1 MFKLLLIFVLINVRC
16 QAHLQREHTLNT
28 ALEQTTS
35 LFEKLRSDYA
45 SESLSSD
52 VLDKINGE
60 VAEHV
65 RNVSEGILSR
75 RKRGLSEDFNKG
87 IDMLIGFRDFSQ
99 LNFGDAKDV
108 EFFSLQS
115 DHALIWFA
123 VILDHSKISLYQIND
138 GAIYLVTTYPLT
150 SGTQVTVNSCSYG
163 ALLIIQNQDGS
174 ILVLRFTKANES
186 YYLYPI
192 QDFES
197 NDITHLTIWHGM
209 NKLYLGVASRSN
221 ILIYIWFGDYFDL
234 AQVINHGAERLI
246 PFYSKG
252 FMYLAATGPATLI
265 FKYYLQYNQ
274 FAVKQKLPSSR
285 DVSSFQITEGHFSE
299 HFLCLSTESVVVV
312 YKEIRDRFV
321 PFQRISARST
331 VPMISK
337 KAILLLSLRDDTM
350 LSYQY
355 DGWRFVKLDV
365 KLPGVRQFRQVALQG
380 KELLLVTYKN
390 NTWSLKQPLWTTKQ
404 SYKDL
409 QEEIRVWNIDAIKA
423 AQRTV
428 KEIPDAEQPIRIL
441 KGHIDQLFV
450 RNVNEHNSEALRN
463 VSKQYKRLVSKLQEQ
478 KAILSNKFHSGKLTL
493 TSFHAKKI
501 RVNCKPKCK
510 VSRLDVKG
518 NPGLLS
524 KLKKKSDQNEKLT
537 SKAANVKEMKNWKC
551 PLVSL
556 PIEDII
562 VGESINGI
570 SLDDLQKNALKVIGD
585 QEVSGEHR
593 FARINVTNALVPL
606 DIASNLTKQEVHA
619 KEIRVKEL
627 IFTDGGSLLPL
638 NGSPTTITGSLI
650 ASEVKVKG
658 NISLQRTLSG
668 RLRDSLLRSTIPES
682 LTLNGDIVLKEAT
695 IEDLRAEELIASK
708 AGSVRD
714 ILSNAISL
722 RGNVPVSLTLSS
734 EKMKW
739 SNVTIHGPQTWITA
753 NSQNEVAIS
762 GRKHFLRN
770 VEITKSSY
778 GNLILPGIETPL
790 CGTTVIAPEIKTTTL
805 AVNNI
810 TVNRLNS
817 TRAFGNLGANDSAL
831 PFKPINLSTDRF
843 YLNVTVKNISAEHV
857 DNVDLPELIR
867 LANSWTKPNVLKASI
882 KATDLV
888 IDTLR
893 LPAQFR
899 IELPKVVGNIISEQN
914 LRAGSINNINV
925 VDFLANAI
933 KLEDM
938 ISLGNITFRNGLQ
951 VKHIHA
957 SQLPLNLSKKGGEN
971 NLHRKR
977 ISGELKA
984 NAISLPYSFA
994 FAENEAP
1001 PNIVVK
1007 GSATF
1012 SSEPTVRKANKVDL
1026 AELFPK
1032 IWMSTSAAHLYG
1044 KNLHFANVSVEG
1056 NVTLNNPSST
1066 LNLHSWRNISAR
1078 VLSKTKPQ
1086 KIVAH
1091 ATLGKV
1097 ETPFI
1102 TGSNDSTIQSSV
1114 SDFNDV
1120 FENALLRDKDQEV
1133 KAKWSFSKLKVLGKL
1148 HAQRKINDMD
1158 LKTDVL
1164 RHDSEETVVT
1174 GKKTVE
1180 ILTAENLN
1188 GLHFNKWARNALTE
1202 KNGPGPIIIKGRK
1215 SFNTVSINTMNVSGT
1230 VMRHKIEEALLKSA
1244 NQTISGQKEIQG
1256 PMNASELVVDG
1267 LVNDVNL
1274 TNVMNQQVRKEKP
1287 LQRLKAP
1294 IEFQSALKIAGN
1306 LTINGSY
1313 GGAELKDFYKSYLN
1327 VDPIAEKMRKY
1338 SRAGE
1343 TIGAAL
1349 RNQAVYI
1356 NKLELVSDTNATFN
1370 RNVTLETGQCRVENS
1385 SKLCASENVVN
1396 IILKSDKSDFI
1407 LLKSI
1412 SLGEDEFIVWIKF
1425 DSVSIYLFN
1434 RVEKILSHLKDLHIP
1449 KILDAFAESVSQ
1461 SLWIVLRLTSHTL
1474 VLHYQLWGDFQEYA
1488 LPATEVFAVSRAPN
1502 EQLLLL
1508 LSDGV
1513 WSLEGLASPQH
1524 IVDIPL
1530 KENVE
1535 AFSNGLDYYVKCT
1548 SGSNSTLMKARYAG
1562 K

>member
-1 MFKLLLIFVLINVRC
+1 MFKLLLIFILINVRC
-16 QAHLQREHTLNT
+16 QAHLKREYTLNT
-28 ALEQTTS
+28 ALLQTTS

-45 SESLSSD
+45 SESPSSD
-52 VLDKINGE
+52 ALAKINGE
-60 VAEHV
+60 VAEHI
-65 RNVSEGILSR
+65 RNVSEGILNR
-75 RKRGLSEDFNKG
+75 RKRGLSEDLNKG
-87 IDMLIGFRDFSQ
+87 IDILKGFQDFSQ
-99 LNFGDAKDV
+99 LNFRDAKDV

-115 DHALIWFA
+115 GHASTWFA
-123 VILDHSKISLYQIND
+123 VILDPSKISLYQIND
-138 GAIYLVTTYPLT
+138 DAFYLVTTYPLT

-197 NDITHLTIWHGM
+197 NDMNHLTIWHGM
-209 NKLYLGVASRSN
+209 NQLYLGVASRSN
-221 ILIYIWFGDYFDL
+221 ISIYIWFGDYFDL
-234 AQVINHGAERLI
+234 AQIINHGAERLI

-252 FMYLAATGPATLI
+252 FMYLAATGPTTLI
-265 FKYYLQYNQ
+265 FKYYLKYNE
-274 FAVKQKLPSSR
+274 FAVKQKLPLSR
-285 DVSSFQITEGHFSE
+285 DVSSFQINEGHFSE
-299 HFLCLSTESVVVV
+299 HFLCLSAESVVIV

-321 PFQRISARST
+321 PFQRIAARST

-350 LSYQY
+350 FTYQY
-355 DGWRFVKLDV
+355 DGWRFVELNV
-365 KLPGVRQFRQVALQG
+365 KLPGVHQFRQVALQG
-380 KELLLVTYKN
+380 KELLLVRYEN

-409 QEEIRVWNIDAIKA
+409 QEEIRVWNIDATKA
-423 AQRTV
+423 ARRTV
-428 KEIPDAEQPIRIL
+428 KEIPDAKEPIRIL
-441 KGHIDQLFV
+441 RGHIDQLFV

-463 VSKQYKRLVSKLQEQ
+463 VSMQYKRLVSKLQEQ
-478 KAILSNKFHSGKLTL
+478 KAILSNKLHSGNLTL

-510 VSRLDVKG
+510 VSRLNVNG

-524 KLKKKSDQNEKLT
+524 KLKKKSDQNQTLT
-537 SKAANVKEMKNWKC
+537 LKAASIKEIKNWKC

-556 PIEDII
+556 PIEDVV

-570 SLDDLQKNALKVIGD
+570 SLDDLQKNVLKVIGD
-585 QEVSGEHR
+585 QEVSGEHVFSR
-593 FARINVTNALVPL
+593 MNVTNALVPL
-606 DIASNLTKQEVHA
+606 DIASNLTKREVRA
-619 KEIRVKEL
+619 REIRVKEL
-627 IFTDGGSLLPL
+627 ILTDGGFLLPL

-650 ASEVKVKG
+650 ASTVKVRG
-658 NISLQRTLSG
+658 NISLQGRLSG
-668 RLRDSLLRSTIPES
+668 SLRNSMPRVTTISES
-682 LTLNGDIVLKEAT
+682 LTVNGDIVLEEAT
-695 IEDLRAEELIASK
+695 IENLRSEDLIASK
-708 AGSVRD
+708 AGSVKD
-714 ILSNAISL
+714 ILSNAISV

-739 SNVTIHGPQTWITA
+739 SNVTVHGPQTWITA

-762 GRKHFLRN
+762 GRKHFPRN

-778 GNLILPGIETPL
+778 DNLNLPGIETPL
-790 CGTTVIAPEIKTTTL
+790 CGATVIAPEIKTTTL
-805 AVNNI
+805 AVDDI
-810 TVNRLNS
+810 TVKRLNS

-831 PFKPINLSTDRF
+831 LFKPLNVSTDRF
-843 YLNVTVKNISAEHV
+843 YVNVTARNISTEHV

-867 LANSWTKPNVLKASI
+867 LANSWAKPNILKASM
-882 KATDLV
+882 KASDLA
-888 IDTLR
+888 IGTLR
-893 LPAQFR
+893 LPVQFR
-899 IELPKVVGNIISEQN
+899 IELPKVIGNMISEQN
-914 LRAGSINNINV
+914 LRAGSINGINV

-938 ISLGNITFRNGLQ
+938 ISLGNITFGNGLEARH
-951 VKHIHA
+951 VHA
-957 SQLPLNLSKKGGEN
+957 SQLPRNLMQKGGET

-977 ISGELKA
+977 ISGKIEA

-1012 SSEPTVRKANKVDL
+1012 SSEPTVRNANRVDL
-1026 AELFPK
+1026 GELFPK
-1032 IWMSTSAAHLYG
+1032 IWMSTNATHFYG
-1044 KNLHFANVSVEG
+1044 KNLHFANASVEG
-1056 NVTLNNPSST
+1056 NVALNNPSST
-1066 LNLHSWRNISAR
+1066 LNLDTWRNISAR

-1086 KIVAH
+1086 KIVAY
-1091 ATLGKV
+1091 ATLSNV
-1097 ETPFI
+1097 ETPLI
-1102 TGSNDSTIQSSV
+1102 TGSSNSTIQSSV

-1133 KAKWSFSKLKVLGKL
+1133 RAKWSFGELKVLGKL
-1148 HAQRKINDMD
+1148 HARRKINDMD

-1174 GKKTVE
+1174 GKKTVD

-1202 KNGPGPIIIKGRK
+1202 RNKPIFIKGRK
-1215 SFNTVSINTMNVSGT
+1215 SFSTVSINNMNVSGN
-1230 VMRHKIEEALLKSA
+1230 VMGRNIEEALLKST
-1244 NQTISGQKEIQG
+1244 NQTISGQKEVQG
-1256 PMNASELVVDG
+1256 PINASALVIDG

-1274 TNVMNQQVRKEKP
+1274 TNLMNQQVRKEKP
-1287 LQRLKAP
+1287 LQRLKTP

-1313 GGAELKDFYKSYLN
+1313 GGAELKNFYKSYLN
-1327 VDPIAEKMRKY
+1327 VEPVAEKMRNY

-1356 NKLELVSDTNATFN
+1356 NKLEVVRDTNATFN
-1370 RNVTLETGQCRVENS
+1370 GNVTLERGQCRVENS
-1385 SKLCASENVVN
+1385 SKLCANENVVN
-1396 IILKSDKSDFI
+1396 IILKSDNSDFI

-1425 DSVSIYLFN
+1425 DSVSIYLYN
-1434 RVEKILSHLKDLHIP
+1434 SVKKNLSHLKDLHIP
-1449 KILDAFAESVSQ
+1449 KILDAFVESVAQ
-1461 SLWIVLRLTSHTL
+1461 SLWIVLRLTSETL
-1474 VLHYQLWGDFQEYA
+1474 VLHYQPWGDFQEYA

-1502 EQLLLL
+1502 DQLLLL
-1508 LSDGV
+1508 LSDGL

-1524 IVDIPL
+1524 IIDIPL
-1530 KENVE
+1530 KRNVE
-1535 AFSNGLDYYVKCT
+1535 AFSNGLDYYVRCT
-1548 SGSNSTLMKARYAG
+1548 SGRNATLMKARYAG
-1562 K
+1562 N

>member
-1 MFKLLLIFVLINVRC
+1 MLKLLLIFILINVRC
-16 QAHLQREHTLNT
+16 QAHLRREYTLNT

-45 SESLSSD
+45 SESPSSD

-65 RNVSEGILSR
+65 RNVSEGILNR
-75 RKRGLSEDFNKG
+75 RKRALSEDFNKG
-87 IDMLIGFRDFSQ
+87 IDILKGFQDFSQ
-99 LNFGDAKDV
+99 LNFSDAKDV

-115 DHALIWFA
+115 GHSSTWFA
-123 VILDHSKISLYQIND
+123 VILDPSKISLYQIND
-138 GAIYLVTTYPLT
+138 DAFSLVTTYPLT

-174 ILVLRFTKANES
+174 ILVLRFTRANES

-197 NDITHLTIWHGM
+197 NDMTHLTIWHGM
-209 NKLYLGVASRSN
+209 NQLYLGVASRSN

-234 AQVINHGAERLI
+234 AQVINHGADRLI

-265 FKYYLQYNQ
+265 FKYYLQYDK
-274 FAVKQKLPSSR
+274 FVVKQKLPLSR
-285 DVSSFQITEGHFSE
+285 DVSSFPITEGHFSE

-337 KAILLLSLRDDTM
+337 KAILLLSLRNDTM

-355 DGWRFVKLDV
+355 DGWRFVELNV
-365 KLPGVRQFRQVALQG
+365 KLSGVRQFRQVALQG
-380 KELLLVTYKN
+380 KELLLVRYKN
-390 NTWSLKQPLWTTKQ
+390 NAWSLKQPLWTTKR

-409 QEEIRVWNIDAIKA
+409 QEEIRVWNIDAMKA

-428 KEIPDAEQPIRIL
+428 KEIPDAEEPIRIL
-441 KGHIDQLFV
+441 RGHIDQLFV

-463 VSKQYKRLVSKLQEQ
+463 VSNQYRRLVSKLQEQ
-478 KAILSNKFHSGKLTL
+478 KAILSNKLHSGNLTL

-510 VSRLDVKG
+510 VSRLNVKG
-518 NPGLLS
+518 NPSLLS
-524 KLKKKSDQNEKLT
+524 KLKKKSDQNQNLT
-537 SKAANVKEMKNWKC
+537 FKAASINELKNWKC

-570 SLDDLQKNALKVIGD
+570 SLDDLQRNVLKVIGN
-585 QEVSGEHR
+585 QEVSGEHSFTR
-593 FARINVTNALVPL
+593 LNVTNAFVPL
-606 DIASNLTKQEVHA
+606 DIASNMTKQEVHA
-619 KEIRVKEL
+619 REIRAKEL
-627 IFTDGGSLLPL
+627 ILTDGGSLLPL

-650 ASEVKVKG
+650 ASKVKVKSS
-658 NISLQRTLSG
+658 IFLQGSLSG
-668 RLRDSLLRSTIPES
+668 SWRNSLLPLTIIPEP
-682 LTLNGDIVLKEAT
+682 LTLNGDVVLEEAT
-695 IEDLRAEELIASK
+695 IENLRSEELIASK
-708 AGSVRD
+708 AGSVKD

-734 EKMKW
+734 ERMKW
-739 SNVTIHGPQTWITA
+739 SNVTLRGPQTWITA

-778 GNLILPGIETPL
+778 ENLNLPGIETAL

-805 AVNNI
+805 AVDNI

-817 TRAFGNLGANDSAL
+817 TQAFGNLGANDSAL
-831 PFKPINLSTDRF
+831 LFKPLNVSTDRF
-843 YLNVTVKNISAEHV
+843 YLNVTAKNISAEHV

-867 LANSWTKPNVLKASI
+867 LANSWTKPNILKASI

-888 IDTLR
+888 IGTLR

-899 IELPKVVGNIISEQN
+899 IELPKVVGNIITEQN
-914 LRAGSINNINV
+914 LRAGSINGINV
-925 VDFLANAI
+925 ADFLANAI

-938 ISLGNITFRNGLQ
+938 ISLGNITFGNGLQ
-951 VKHIHA
+951 ARHVHA
-957 SQLPLNLSKKGGEN
+957 SQLPLNFSKQGGDN

-1012 SSEPTVRKANKVDL
+1012 SSEPTVRKANRVDL

-1032 IWMSTSAAHLYG
+1032 IWMSTNATHFYG

-1056 NVTLNNPSST
+1056 NVTLNNRPST
-1066 LNLHSWRNISAR
+1066 LDLDTWRNISAR
-1078 VLSKTKPQ
+1078 VLSRTKPQ
-1086 KIVAH
+1086 RIVAY
-1091 ATLGKV
+1091 ATLSSV

-1102 TGSNDSTIQSSV
+1102 TGSNNSTIQSSV

-1120 FENALLRDKDQEV
+1120 FENALLRDKDQKV
-1133 KAKWSFSKLKVLGKL
+1133 RGKWSFSKLKVLGKL

-1188 GLHFNKWARNALTE
+1188 GLHFNQWARNALTE
-1202 KNGPGPIIIKGRK
+1202 KDKPIIIKGRK
-1215 SFNTVSINTMNVSGT
+1215 RFNTVSVNNMNVSGT
-1230 VMRHKIEEALLKSA
+1230 VMGHKIEEALLKST
-1244 NQTISGQKEIQG
+1244 NQMISGQKEIQG
-1256 PMNASELVVDG
+1256 PINASALVIDG

-1274 TNVMNQQVRKEKP
+1274 TNLMSQQVRKEKP

-1313 GGAELKDFYKSYLN
+1313 GGAELKDFYRSYLN
-1327 VDPIAEKMRKY
+1327 VEPVAEKMRNY

-1349 RNQAVYI
+1349 RSQAVYI
-1356 NKLELVSDTNATFN
+1356 NKLEVVSDTNATFN
-1370 RNVTLETGQCRVENS
+1370 RNVTLETGRCRVENS

-1396 IILKSDKSDFI
+1396 IILKSDRSDFI

-1425 DSVSIYLFN
+1425 DSVSIHLYN
-1434 RVEKILSHLKDLHIP
+1434 SVEKHLSHLKDLHIP
-1449 KILDAFAESVSQ
+1449 KILDAFVESLSQ
-1461 SLWIVLRLTSHTL
+1461 SLWIVLRLTSQTL
-1474 VLHYQLWGDFQEYA
+1474 VLHYQQWGDFQEYA

-1524 IVDIPL
+1524 IIDIPL
-1530 KENVE
+1530 EKNVE
-1535 AFSNGLDYYVKCT
+1535 AFSNGLDYYLKCT

-1562 K
+1562 N